1 MFTLTYFGVKYT
13 LLMAEQKLIQV
24 DLVALV
30 EDQATMNPIVL
41 LHDRT
46 SDRLL
51 PIWIG
56 EAEASAITIILD
68 KKKMS
73 RPLTHKLLIN
83 VIGSMNGKLSHVVIE
98 TLKNK
103 TYYASLRIKV
113 GDKELCVDARPS
125 DAIAIALEA
134 PAPIFVAAEVMDAG
148 GQANPFANIPMQQEK
163 RAMKKEDIEKLKELL
178 KCARERE
185 EETLNS

>member
-1 MFTLTYFGVKYT
+1 MFTLTHFGVKYT

-46 SDRLL
+46 SNKLL

-56 EAEASAITIILD
+56 EVEARAITIALN
-68 KKKMS
+68 KEKMS

-83 VIGSMNGKLSHVVIE
+83 VVGSMNGKLSRVVIE
-98 TLKNK
+98 KLKNK
-103 TYYASLRIKV
+103 TYYASLRVRV
-113 GDKELCVDARPS
+113 GDKEILVDARPS
-125 DAIAIALEA
+125 DAIALALEA
-134 PAPIFVAAEVMDAG
+134 PVSIFVAAEVMDAG
-148 GQANPFANIPMQQEK
+148 GQENPFANIPLQQEK
-163 RAMKKEDIEKLKELL
+163 REMKKEDVEKLKELL
-178 KCARERE
+178 ARARERE
-185 EETLNS
+185 EETLG